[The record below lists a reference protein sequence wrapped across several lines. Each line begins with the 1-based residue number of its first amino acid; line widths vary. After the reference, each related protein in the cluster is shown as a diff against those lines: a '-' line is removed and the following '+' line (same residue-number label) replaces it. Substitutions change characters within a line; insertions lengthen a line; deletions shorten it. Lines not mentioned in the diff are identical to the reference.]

1 MFAYKNKLVHLKVSS
16 GSDAVLDESMRVNNV
31 AVANGQYFGGGMWVA
46 PQARMDDGLFDVI
59 ILGDLTK
66 SDVVFKGS
74 RIYKGTHLA
83 LDKVKMFR
91 GNRVEAACDE
101 EVLID
106 MDGEQPGRLPIT
118 LDVLPQAIR
127 LIAPAGDE
135 ESRA

>member
-1 MFAYKNKLVHLKVSS
+1 MTKREMIF
-16 GSDAVLDESMRVNNV
+16 
-31 AVANGQYFGGGMWVA
+31 
-46 PQARMDDGLFDVI
+46 QA
-59 ILGDLTK
+59 
-66 SDVVFKGS
+66 S
-74 RIYKGTHLA
+74 RIYKGTHLS

-91 GNRVEAACDE
+91 GSHVEAACDE

-118 LDVLPQAIR
+118 LDVLPKAIR